1 MNDVKILFQYT
12 INYLNQLSIK
22 HEFTKFLSGTIMLD
36 IWYKEKFFV
45 IQFEDFIGVSE
56 ISSDNISFDT
66 NPDERFFDGSQYK
79 QKLESMFLDDTLEG
93 FFRMAY

>member
-1 MNDVKILFQYT
+1 MIYIRNNDDIKILFQYT

-22 HEFTKFLSGTIMLD
+22 HEFIEFSSGAIMLD

-56 ISSDNISFDT
+56 ISNDNISFDT
-66 NPDERFFDGSQYK
+66 NPDEKFFDVSLYK
-79 QKLESMFLDDTLEG
+79 QKLENMFLDET
-93 FFRMAY
+93 